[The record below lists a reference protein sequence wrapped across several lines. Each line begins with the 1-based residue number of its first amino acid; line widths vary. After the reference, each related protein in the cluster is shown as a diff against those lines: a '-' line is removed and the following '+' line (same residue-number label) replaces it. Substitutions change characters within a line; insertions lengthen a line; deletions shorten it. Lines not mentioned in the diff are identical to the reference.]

1 MRFALAVGGALALF
15 AIEAMPA
22 TDERMPLPVD
32 YAYGWPIE
40 QSSPTGFNE
49 LDLTLE
55 VYRSV
60 ADPGLRDIGIYN
72 ARGEPVPRLISA
84 PPEPAAVPDEAVEH
98 ALMPVFAAPGTPV
111 ADLRLTLTRS
121 GTNVHI
127 ESIGAG
133 ADAEPKALAAY
144 VADLGEETSRLRA
157 IEIDWPREIEPVIAQ
172 LTVEGSAN
180 FDAWSPLGSGTVA
193 GLAQDNARIERRRI
207 ELGARPIR
215 YLRISWRGM
224 PDGWRITR
232 LVTRFSQTP
241 QPARRESETL
251 WPSASDPEDGGFI
264 YEFGAS
270 PQVDRIGLE
279 LPADNELVRVSVYA
293 WEPAGQHWRR
303 VHNGLFYR
311 LRREGGVL
319 DSEPA
324 AIGPV
329 RAARWKLVVERG
341 SSQPDPGLVLGWRPD
356 RLLFL
361 AQGQGP
367 WQLVAGSVHDEQAGF
382 PQSRRYADPQMRELL
397 KHTGPVGVA
406 TLGPREILG
415 GTARLEASR
424 SPEWRRWLLW
434 LGLVAGVLL
443 VAGMALRLLRRPP
456 AAT

>member
-1 MRFALAVGGALALF
+1 MRFGLAAGGMLALF
-15 AIEAMPA
+15 AIVA
-22 TDERMPLPVD
+22 TAAADDGMPLPAD
-32 YAYGWPIE
+32 YAHGWPIE

-84 PPEPAAVPDEAVEH
+84 PPDPAAAPDEAVEQ
-98 ALMPVFAAPGTPV
+98 ALLPVYAAPGTPV
-111 ADLRLTLTRS
+111 ADLRLTLNRS

-127 ESIGAG
+127 ESLGAAAG
-133 ADAEPKALAAY
+133 AEPKALAAY
-144 VADLGEETSRLRA
+144 VADLGEETTKLRA
-157 IEIDWPREIEPVIAQ
+157 IEIDWPREIEPVIAV
-172 LTVEGSAN
+172 LTVEGSAD
-180 FDAWSPLGSGTVA
+180 FDAWMPLGSGTVA

-207 ELGARPIR
+207 GLDARPIR

-224 PDGWRITR
+224 PEGWRITR
-232 LVTRFSQTP
+232 LVGRFSQTA

-251 WPSASDPEDGGFI
+251 WPSASDPDDGGFI
-264 YEFGAS
+264 YEFGGW
-270 PQVDRIGLE
+270 PQVDRIALE
-279 LPADNELVRVSVYA
+279 LPADNELVRASVYA
-293 WEPAGQHWRR
+293 WEQAGQHWRR

-329 RAARWKLVVERG
+329 RASRWKLVVERG

-367 WQLVAGSVHDEQAGF
+367 WQLVAGSVHDAQTGF
-382 PQSRRYADPQMRELL
+382 PQARRYADPQMRELL
-397 KHTGPVGVA
+397 KHTGPVGIA
-406 TLGPREILG
+406 TLGPREVLG
-415 GTARLEASR
+415 GSARLETPR

-434 LGLVAGVLL
+434 LGLGAGVLL

-456 AAT
+456 AAA